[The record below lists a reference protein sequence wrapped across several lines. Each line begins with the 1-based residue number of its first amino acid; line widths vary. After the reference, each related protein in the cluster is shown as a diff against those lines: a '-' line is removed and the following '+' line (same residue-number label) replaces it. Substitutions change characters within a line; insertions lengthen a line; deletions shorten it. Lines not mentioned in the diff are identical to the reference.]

1 MFLSTSIASAA
12 AGSLEAQAPPPF
24 PIIDTHI
31 HLFDP
36 TRPGGVPW
44 PPPENTVLY
53 RPALPER
60 YRRIAEPLGIK
71 GAIEVEA
78 SPLVEDNQWVLDVE
92 ERDTIMVGFI
102 GNIEPGTADFRKHLD
117 RYRKNKLYLGIRYG
131 NLWGRNFRQAI
142 ARPEC
147 IGDLKYFASHG
158 LTMDSAN
165 PNPDLVADYVK
176 LTDAVP
182 DLRLVIDHLPQ
193 LTPPADAAANRVY
206 ENNLRELGK
215 RPQVFVK
222 VSEVLR
228 KEKGKVRFDLP
239 FYKRRLDMFFEIFGE
254 DRLLYG
260 SDWPNSDN
268 WAEYPAVLKIVREY
282 FAGKGPAASEK
293 YFWKNSVKAY
303 RWSRREP
310 GQPDPAKA

>member
-1 MFLSTSIASAA
+1 MFLSSSIASVAVNQA
-12 AGSLEAQAPPPF
+12 EAQAPPF

-44 PPPENTVLY
+44 PPKENTVLY
-53 RPALPER
+53 KPALPDR
-60 YRRIAEPLGIK
+60 YRKIAVPLGIK

-117 RYRKNKLYLGIRYG
+117 KYRKNKLYLGIRFG
-131 NLWGRNFRQAI
+131 NLWGRNFRQSI

-147 IGDLKYFASHG
+147 IADLKYFAAAG

-165 PNPDLVADYVK
+165 PNPDLIADYIK

-215 RPQVFVK
+215 RAKVYVK

-228 KEKGKVRFDLP
+228 KDKGKVRFDLP
-239 FYKRRLDMFFEIFGE
+239 FYQRRLDMFFEIFGE

-282 FAGKGPAASEK
+282 FEGKGPVAAEK

-303 RWSRREP
+303 KWIRREP